1 MNFKI
6 KVYYEDTDAT
16 GRVYHSNYLNYL
28 ERARTE
34 YFYKLG
40 FNHKMLFDKYDM
52 YFVVKN
58 INIEFKSPAFFED
71 ILNIETS
78 LLNHSK
84 YKIIF
89 KQLVYNHSKL
99 LIDSNVIIVG
109 VNSKGKLIKIP
120 NQLYKS
126 FDII

>member
-1 MNFKI
+1 MNFQI

-40 FNHKMLFDKYDM
+40 FNHKILFDKYDM

-71 ILNIETS
+71 ILNIKTS
-78 LLNHSK
+78 VLKHSK
-84 YKIIF
+84 FKIIF
-89 KQLVYNHSKL
+89 KQLVYNNSNL
-99 LIDSNVIIVG
+99 LIDSNVTIVG
-109 VNSKGKLIKIP
+109 VNSEGKLIKIP

-126 FDII
+126 FDIV

>member
-1 MNFKI
+1 MNFQI

-40 FNHKMLFDKYDM
+40 FNHKILFDKYDM

-78 LLNHSK
+78 VLKHSK
-84 YKIIF
+84 FKIIF
-89 KQLVYNHSKL
+89 KQLVYNNSNL
-99 LIDSNVIIVG
+99 LIDSNVTIVG
-109 VNSKGKLIKIP
+109 VNSEGKLIKIP

-126 FDII
+126 FDIV

>member
-1 MNFKI
+1 MNFQI

-40 FNHKMLFDKYDM
+40 FNHKILFDKYDM

-78 LLNHSK
+78 VLNHSK

-89 KQLVYNHSKL
+89 KQLVYNNSNL
-99 LIDSNVIIVG
+99 LIDANVTIVG
-109 VNSKGKLIKIP
+109 INSEGKLIKIP

-126 FDII
+126 FDIV

>member
-1 MNFKI
+1 MNFQI
-6 KVYYEDTDAT
+6 KVYYEDTDST

-40 FNHKMLFDKYDM
+40 FNHKILFDKYDI

-78 LLNHSK
+78 VLNHSK

-89 KQLVYNHSKL
+89 KQLVYNNNNL
-99 LIDSNVIIVG
+99 LIDSNVTIVG
-109 VNSKGKLIKIP
+109 VNSEGKLIKIP

-126 FDII
+126 FDIV

>member
-40 FNHKMLFDKYDM
+40 FNHKNLFDKYDM

-78 LLNHSK
+78 LLNHTK

-89 KQLVYNHSKL
+89 KQLVYNHSNL
-99 LIDSNVIIVG
+99 LIDSNVTIVG

>member
-1 MNFKI
+1 MNFQI
-6 KVYYEDTDAT
+6 KVYYEDTDST

-40 FNHKMLFDKYDM
+40 FNHKILFDKYDM

-78 LLNHSK
+78 VLNHSK
-84 YKIIF
+84 FKIIF
-89 KQLVYNHSKL
+89 KQLVYNNSNL
-99 LIDSNVIIVG
+99 LIDSNVTIVG
-109 VNSKGKLIKIP
+109 VNSEGKLIKIP

-126 FDII
+126 FDIV

>member
-40 FNHKMLFDKYDM
+40 FKHKILFDKYDM

-126 FDII
+126 FDIV

>member
-1 MNFKI
+1 MNFQI
-6 KVYYEDTDAT
+6 KVYYEDTDST

-40 FNHKMLFDKYDM
+40 FNHKILFDKYDI

-71 ILNIETS
+71 MLNIETS
-78 LLNHSK
+78 VLNHSK
-84 YKIIF
+84 FKIIF
-89 KQLVYNHSKL
+89 KQLVYNNSNL
-99 LIDSNVIIVG
+99 LIDSNVTIVG
-109 VNSKGKLIKIP
+109 VNSEGKLIKIP

-126 FDII
+126 FDIV

>member
-1 MNFKI
+1 MNFQI

-16 GRVYHSNYLNYL
+16 GRVYHSNYLNFL

-34 YFYKLG
+34 YFYNLG
-40 FNHKMLFDKYDM
+40 FNHKILFDKYDM

-78 LLNHSK
+78 VLNHSK

-89 KQLVYNHSKL
+89 KQLVYNNNNL
-99 LIDSNVIIVG
+99 LIDSNVTIVG
-109 VNSKGKLIKIP
+109 VNSEGKLIKIP

-126 FDII
+126 FDIV

>member
-1 MNFKI
+1 MNFQI

-40 FNHKMLFDKYDM
+40 FNHKSLFNKYDI

-58 INIEFKSPAFFED
+58 INIEFKSPAFFEY
-71 ILNIETS
+71 ILNIETT
-78 LLNHSK
+78 LMNHTK

-89 KQLVYNHSKL
+89 KQLIYNNNNL
-99 LIDSNVIIVG
+99 LIDSNVTIVG
-109 VNSKGKLIKIP
+109 VNSEGKLIRIP

-126 FDII
+126 FDIV